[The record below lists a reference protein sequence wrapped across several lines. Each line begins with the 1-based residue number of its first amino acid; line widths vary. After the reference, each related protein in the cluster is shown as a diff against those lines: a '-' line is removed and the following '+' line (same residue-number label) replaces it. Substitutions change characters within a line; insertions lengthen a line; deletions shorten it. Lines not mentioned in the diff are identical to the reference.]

1 MVRVAA
7 GWRTL
12 DFDAVLEVTELPDS
26 HYECYEPE
34 IREATLGTVHLDGL
48 PFMDS
53 VPVTT

>member
-34 IREATLGTVHLDGL
+34 IREATLGTVYLDGL